1 MNPWRTTL
9 AAGSAAALLCLGG
22 CASVSALFAKADTGP
37 AAAVT
42 PTEPVYRLEI
52 DAPRDLRALL
62 GTYLDLSRYQNAPAG
77 DEITHAEID
86 RLMAAAPAQV
96 RSLLETE
103 GYFTPEVKVAR
114 VGSVTVDGDAPPADA
129 SPSAAPASAPAHA
142 RSHQHRHQVPQ
153 LRLQVEPG
161 PQAVVERFELQAT
174 GALRDA
180 AEAGDLDA
188 RVLLAQVR
196 NEWQLPPEWTF
207 RQSDWSS
214 AKNAALAKLRAD
226 GYPAATWGAT
236 SASVDEAT
244 HSVALA
250 LSADSGP
257 LYRLGSLDIDG
268 LQHYGA
274 STVNHLWT
282 LKPGTPYRE
291 ADLLDFQDRLQK
303 AGLFEGASV
312 VLDTAPATAQAAP
325 VDVRVRELTLQ
336 QATFGAGLSANTGPR
351 LTAEHIHR
359 QPFGWD
365 WIAKNKLE
373 LGSKLTSWSGE
384 LTSYPLEGLYRN
396 LIAGHLERLEA
407 VSEVRSSASL
417 RIGRSQDTTRI
428 ERLSFAELTRSK
440 LDTASNLGTITS
452 NNDALSGNYHW
463 IYRDLDS
470 VLLPTDG
477 QTLSTQTAVGYAL
490 SRKDTTGTDHDG
502 PFARL
507 YGRYTLYRPLGA
519 AWYGTARVE
528 AGQVITRRDVG
539 IPDTLLFRAGGDD
552 SVRGYAYRSLG
563 PRSDGALLSGRVLL
577 SGSAEVARPI
587 SAQRPSLWW
596 AAFVDAGNAADS
608 WQHLHPVLGY
618 GLGLRWRSPVG
629 PLRVD
634 MAYGDDVHAWR
645 MHLSVGIAF

>member
-1 MNPWRTTL
+1 MNAWRNTW
-9 AAGSAAALLCLGG
+9 AAGSAAVLLCLSG
-22 CASVSALFAKADTGP
+22 CASVSALFDKANAEP
-37 AAAVT
+37 AAVIT
-42 PTEPVYRLEI
+42 PTEPVYRLEV
-52 DAPRDLRALL
+52 DAPGDLRDLLT
-62 GTYLDLSRYQNAPAG
+62 TYLDLSRYQNAPVG
-77 DEITHAEID
+77 DDVTPAEID

-103 GYFTPEVKVAR
+103 GYFTPQVKVSR
-114 VGSVTVDGDAPPADA
+114 VGSSKVEGPAPQ
-129 SPSAAPASAPAHA
+129 ASAPGVG
-142 RSHQHRHQVPQ
+142 SGPSHRHPVPK
-153 LRLQVEPG
+153 LLLQVEPG
-161 PQAVVERFELQAT
+161 PQAVIGHFDFQAT
-174 GALRDA
+174 GALHDA
-180 AEAGDLDA
+180 AESGDLAA
-188 RVLLAQVR
+188 RVLIAQVR
-196 NEWQLPPEWTF
+196 NEWKLPPEWTF

-214 AKNAALAKLRAD
+214 AKSAALAKLRAD
-226 GYPAATWGAT
+226 GYPAAMWADT

-244 HSVALA
+244 HSVTLE
-250 LSADSGP
+250 LSAESGA

-268 LQHYGA
+268 LKHYGA
-274 STVNHLWT
+274 STVNNLWT
-282 LKPGTPYRE
+282 LPAGTPYRE

-303 AGLFEGASV
+303 SGLFEGASV
-312 VLDTAPATAQAAP
+312 VLDTATETSQAAP
-325 VDVRVRELTLQ
+325 VTVRVRELTLQ
-336 QATFGAGLSANTGPR
+336 QATFGVGVSANTGPR

-359 QPFGWD
+359 QPFGWE

-373 LGSKLTSWSGE
+373 LGAKLKSWSGE

-396 LIAGHLERLEA
+396 LIAGQVERLEA

-417 RIGRSQDTTRI
+417 RIGRSQDTPRI
-428 ERLSFAELTRSK
+428 ERLTFAELTHSK
-440 LDTASNLGTITS
+440 LDTASNNGTITS

-490 SRKDTTGTDHDG
+490 SHKDTSGTDHNG

-528 AGQVITRRDVG
+528 AGQVITHRNVG

-563 PRSDGALLSGRVLL
+563 PTADGALLSGRVLL
-577 SGSAEVARPI
+577 TGSAEIARPI
-587 SAQRPSLWW
+587 SARTPSVWW
-596 AAFVDAGNAADS
+596 AAFVDAGNAADN